1 MDSRRE
7 YLNTSMP
14 KIIGYIENSE
24 AMKMILSSESPDTED
39 LEDQG

>member
-1 MDSRRE
+1 MGSKKE
-7 YLNTSMP
+7 YLNISKAKKWQHM
-14 KIIGYIENSE
+14 ISE

>member
-1 MDSRRE
+1 VE
-7 YLNTSMP
+7 LNSHLTWDLF
-14 KIIGYIENSE
+14 SE